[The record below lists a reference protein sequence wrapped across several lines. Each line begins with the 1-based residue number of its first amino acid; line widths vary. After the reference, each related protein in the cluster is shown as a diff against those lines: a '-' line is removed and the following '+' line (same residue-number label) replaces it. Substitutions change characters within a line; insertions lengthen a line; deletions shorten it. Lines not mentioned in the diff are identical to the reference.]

1 MLGKH
6 MILFGN
12 SSHAIRYDRLLDAS
26 RPFPG
31 FAGLKSMT
39 GITFDTGALIG
50 IERRKARIT
59 RIFLDALRRG
69 TVITVPVPVL
79 IEWWRGR
86 SDWREQI
93 LDNVVVELTTI
104 PLAQRAGVAA
114 ARVKGATA
122 IDALVMASASTRG
135 DVVFTSDVDDLE
147 PFRAEFPEVR
157 VLGV

>member
-1 MLGKH
+1 
-6 MILFGN
+6 
-12 SSHAIRYDRLLDAS
+12 
-26 RPFPG
+26 
-31 FAGLKSMT
+31 MT

-50 IERRKARIT
+50 IERRKPRIT
-59 RIFLDALRRG
+59 GIFLNALQRG

-86 SDWREQI
+86 TDWREEL
-93 LDNVVVELTTI
+93 LDNVVLELTSVA
-104 PLAQRAGVAA
+104 LAQRAGVGAG
-114 ARVKGATA
+114 RVKGGTA

-147 PFRAEFPEVR
+147 AFRAEFPEVR